1 MHTAEASPE
10 SLQKVH
16 RDNLLDRLFIWLFS
30 RKMANAIGLKT
41 NSSTYTGFVDLSK
54 QIMQGRTA
62 KEQQAVVAKVLQS
75 LVPAPVLWVIRSVFS
90 PTRLVCVLNAW
101 FAAQMFEW
109 LVGPCEVAEAE
120 VEGTDGEVRSQPSA
134 VHIEKCRYL
143 EDSQCVGMCVNMC
156 KLPTQTFFTEKFG
169 IPLTMTPNFE
179 DFSCEM
185 VFGQVPLPAEADEV
199 MRRPCLS
206 ECPTGQPSAD
216 KCHKLQV

>member
-120 VEGTDGEVRSQPSA
+120 VEVEGTDGEVRSRAQ
-134 VHIEKCRYL
+134 
-143 EDSQCVGMCVNMC
+143 
-156 KLPTQTFFTEKFG
+156 
-169 IPLTMTPNFE
+169 
-179 DFSCEM
+179 
-185 VFGQVPLPAEADEV
+185 
-199 MRRPCLS
+199 RRPY
-206 ECPTGQPSAD
+206 
-216 KCHKLQV
+216 